1 MDNSNFDVIGIATG
15 IIGAV
20 LAIFI
25 IDDVKLKIIICMSI
39 FIIVLLIKIAIISI
53 QKNKIQK
60 SLEKVEA
67 NRNSIKQ
74 QYLAKK
80 RKVDTYELYWAYTGK
95 LFELT
100 YTDSAEDRIYR
111 MYNLYVMFTERLNKE
126 K

>member
-1 MDNSNFDVIGIATG
+1 MNNSNFDVVGIATG
-15 IIGAV
+15 IIGVILAV
-20 LAIFI
+20 FI
-25 IDDVKLKIIICMSI
+25 VDDMKLKIIICMSI

-53 QKNKIQK
+53 QKNKLQK
-60 SLEKVEA
+60 SLEKIES

-100 YTDSAEDRIYR
+100 YTGSAEERIYR

>member
-1 MDNSNFDVIGIATG
+1 MNNSNFDVVGIATG
-15 IIGAV
+15 IIGTV
-20 LAIFI
+20 LTVFI
-25 IDDVKLKIIICMSI
+25 VDDIKLKIIICMSI

-60 SLEKVEA
+60 SLEKVES

-100 YTDSAEDRIYR
+100 YTDSAEERIYH

>member
-1 MDNSNFDVIGIATG
+1 VDNSNFDVIGIATG

-111 MYNLYVMFTERLNKE
+111 MYNLYVMFT
-126 K
+126 

>member
-1 MDNSNFDVIGIATG
+1 VDNSNFDVIGIATG